1 MEGKA
6 VVDSKNG
13 DAVAARDVWVSGM
26 RQAGL
31 SEKEINR
38 VVEATATLA
47 RPENG
52 DGELV
57 PVKEAAQR
65 IGRSENTVRSW
76 IRLGHLDT
84 VEFTPPPDHPNGPWV
99 HVDMADVEELNS
111 DSGPEPAEDGLLTL
125 REAAQRFGIT
135 WVRVRSWVYRG
146 RLKPTKRRNDGA
158 ILVDPAAVQALLSTP
173 PRRPGGPGRAT
184 PIDKPATPDI

>member
-13 DAVAARDVWVSGM
+13 DAVAGRDVWVSGM

-52 DGELV
+52 AGEFV
-57 PVKEAAQR
+57 PVKEAANR
-65 IGRSENTVRSW
+65 ISRSENTVRSW

-84 VEFTPPPDHPNGPWV
+84 VERTPPPDHAKGPWM
-99 HVDMADVEELNS
+99 HVDMADVEDLDKS
-111 DSGPEPAEDGLLTL
+111 RSTL
-125 REAAQRFGIT
+125 
-135 WVRVRSWVYRG
+135 
-146 RLKPTKRRNDGA
+146 
-158 ILVDPAAVQALLSTP
+158 
-173 PRRPGGPGRAT
+173 
-184 PIDKPATPDI
+184 

>member
-1 MEGKA
+1 MI
-6 VVDSKNG
+6 DSKNG
-13 DAVAARDVWVSGM
+13 DAVAAQDAWMSGM

-31 SEKEINR
+31 SEKEIIR

-84 VEFTPPPDHPNGPWV
+84 VEFTPPRDHANGPWV
-99 HVDMADVEELNS
+99 HVDMADVEDIDRRS
-111 DSGPEPAEDGLLTL
+111 ASGPDDLITL
-125 REAAQRFGIT
+125 REAAERFGIKLS
-135 WVRVRSWVYRG
+135 RLRGWVYRG
-146 RLKPTKRRNDGA
+146 VLPTRGRRRMVGRDGA
-158 ILVDPAAVQALLSTP
+158 DLINPSEVSKLLENPPRPGPP
-173 PRRPGGPGRAT
+173 PRR
-184 PIDKPATPDI
+184 